1 LKLWFIRVV
10 MRVLSWITPR
20 AAEFIAPPIAFIVW
34 HLSSRLRRVTGINLR
49 LVYPDMDTDARNRM
63 ARASMT
69 HYARGVLEAG
79 MLWNWPLDKVFAL
92 FDEARGI
99 ELYHQAK
106 SAGKSVILASVHC
119 GSWELLGLY
128 MQKHLNG
135 SILYKPGKH
144 PDIEKMLLDRR
155 QRAGAVLVPATSAG
169 LRTMF
174 KRLKNGETVA
184 LMPDQEPTLGEGE
197 FAPFYGVEAFTGVLL
212 PRMAQRFDA
221 LVLFATCE
229 RLKGGRFQVH
239 VFKADDAIYDENMRL
254 AAAAV
259 NRGIEQCIDV
269 DPEQNLWAYKRF
281 RNRPGGGK
289 SLYKR

>member
-1 LKLWFIRVV
+1 MKLWLIRVV
-10 MRVLSWITPR
+10 MRMLSWITPR
-20 AAEFIAPPIAFIVW
+20 AGEMIAPPLAFLVW
-34 HLSSRLRRVTGINLR
+34 HLAPRLRRVTRINLR
-49 LVYPDMDTDARNRM
+49 LVFPAMDADARDGM
-63 ARASMT
+63 ARASMV
-69 HYARGVLEAG
+69 HYVRGVLEAG
-79 MLWNWPLDKVFAL
+79 MLWNWPIDRVFDL
-92 FDEARGI
+92 FEDARGI
-99 ELYHQAK
+99 ELYDQAK
-106 SAGKSVILASVHC
+106 KEGKNVILAGVHC

-144 PDIEKMLLDRR
+144 ADIEEMLLDRR
-155 QRAGAVLVPATSAG
+155 RRAGAVLVPATSAG

-197 FAPFYGVEAFTGVLL
+197 FVPFYGVEAFTGVLL

-221 LVLFATCE
+221 CVLFATCE
-229 RLKGGRFQVH
+229 RLNGGRFQVH
-239 VFKADDAIYDENMRL
+239 VFNADDAIYDENMQL

-259 NRGIEQCIDV
+259 NRGIEKCIDV
-269 DPEQNLWAYKRF
+269 DREQNLWAYKRF

-289 SLYKR
+289 SIYRK

>member
-1 LKLWFIRVV
+1 

-106 SAGKSVILASVHC
+106 SAGKSVILAGVHC

-135 SILYKPGKH
+135 VILYKPGKH

>member
-1 LKLWFIRVV
+1 MKLWFIRVV
-10 MRVLSWITPR
+10 MRVFSWITPR

-34 HLSSRLRRVTGINLR
+34 HLSSRLRRVTRINLR

-79 MLWNWPLDKVFAL
+79 MLWNWPLDRVFAL

-106 SAGKSVILASVHC
+106 SAGKSVILAGVHC

-155 QRAGAVLVPATSAG
+155 RRAGAVLVPATSAG

-184 LMPDQEPTLGEGE
+184 LVPDQEPTLGEGE

-221 LVLFATCE
+221 LVLFVTCE

-239 VFKADDAIYDENMRL
+239 VFEADDAIYDENMRL
-254 AAAAV
+254 ATTAV

-281 RNRPGGGK
+281 RNRPGRGK

>member
-1 LKLWFIRVV
+1 
-10 MRVLSWITPR
+10 MRMLSWITPR
-20 AAEFIAPPIAFIVW
+20 AGEVIAPPLAFLLW
-34 HLSSRLRRVTGINLR
+34 HLATRLRRVTRINLR
-49 LVYPDMDTDARNRM
+49 LVFPDMDAEARDRM
-63 ARASMT
+63 ARASMV
-69 HYARGVLEAG
+69 HYVRGVLEAG
-79 MLWNWPLDKVFAL
+79 MLWNWPIDRVFEL
-92 FDEARGI
+92 FEDARGI
-99 ELYHQAK
+99 DLYHQAK
-106 SAGKSVILASVHC
+106 SEGKNVILAGVHS

-144 PDIEKMLLDRR
+144 ADIEKMLLDRR
-155 QRAGAVLVPATSAG
+155 RRAGAVLVPATSAG

-184 LMPDQEPTLGEGE
+184 VMPDQEPTLGEGE

-221 LVLFATCE
+221 KVLFATCE

-239 VFKADDAIYDENMRL
+239 IFKADDAIYDANMQL

-259 NRGIEQCIDV
+259 NRGIEKCIDI
-269 DPEQNLWAYKRF
+269 DREQNLWAYKRF
-281 RNRPGGGK
+281 RNRPDGEK
-289 SLYKR
+289 SAYKK

>member
-20 AAEFIAPPIAFIVW
+20 AAEFVAPPIAFIVW
-34 HLSSRLRRVTGINLR
+34 HFSSRLRRVTRINLR
-49 LVYPDMDTDARNRM
+49 LVYPDMDTYARNRM

-92 FDEARGI
+92 FNEARGM
-99 ELYHQAK
+99 EHYQQAK
-106 SAGKSVILASVHC
+106 SAGKCVILAGVHC

-144 PDIEKMLLDRR
+144 PDIEEMLLDSRR
-155 QRAGAVLVPATSAG
+155 RAGAVLIPATSAG

-212 PRMAQRFDA
+212 PR
-221 LVLFATCE
+221 
-229 RLKGGRFQVH
+229 
-239 VFKADDAIYDENMRL
+239 
-254 AAAAV
+254 
-259 NRGIEQCIDV
+259 
-269 DPEQNLWAYKRF
+269 
-281 RNRPGGGK
+281 
-289 SLYKR
+289 

>member
-1 LKLWFIRVV
+1 
-10 MRVLSWITPR
+10 MRMLSWITPR
-20 AAEFIAPPIAFIVW
+20 GGEVIAPPLAFLVW
-34 HLSSRLRRVTGINLR
+34 HLAKRLRRVTRINLR
-49 LVYPDMDTDARNRM
+49 LVFPDMDAEARDRM
-63 ARASMT
+63 ARASMV
-69 HYARGVLEAG
+69 HYVRGVLEAG
-79 MLWNWPLDKVFAL
+79 MLWNWPIDRVFEL
-92 FDEARGI
+92 FEDARGI
-99 ELYHQAK
+99 DLYHQAK
-106 SAGKSVILASVHC
+106 SEGKNVILAGVHC

-144 PDIEKMLLDRR
+144 ADIEKMLLDRR
-155 QRAGAVLVPATSAG
+155 RRAGAVLVPATSAG

-197 FAPFYGVEAFTGVLL
+197 FVPFYGVEAFTGVLL

-221 LVLFATCE
+221 KVLFATCE

-239 VFKADDAIYDENMRL
+239 IFKADDALYDENMQL

-259 NRGIEQCIDV
+259 NRGIERCIDV
-269 DPEQNLWAYKRF
+269 DREQNLWAYKRF
-281 RNRPGGGK
+281 RNRPDGEK
-289 SLYKR
+289 SAYKK

>member
-1 LKLWFIRVV
+1 MKLWFIRVV

-34 HLSSRLRRVTGINLR
+34 HFSSRLRRVTRINLR

-106 SAGKSVILASVHC
+106 SAGKSVILAGVHC
-119 GSWELLGLY
+119 GSWELLCLY

-155 QRAGAVLVPATSAG
+155 RRAGAVLVPATSAG

-184 LMPDQEPTLGEGE
+184 LVPDQEPTLGEGE

>member
-1 LKLWFIRVV
+1 
-10 MRVLSWITPR
+10 MRMLSWITPR
-20 AAEFIAPPIAFIVW
+20 AGEVVAPPLAFLLW
-34 HLSSRLRRVTGINLR
+34 HLATRLRRVTRINLR
-49 LVYPDMDTDARNRM
+49 LVFPDMDAEARDRM
-63 ARASMT
+63 ARASMV
-69 HYARGVLEAG
+69 HYVRGVLEAG
-79 MLWNWPLDKVFAL
+79 MLWNWPIDRVFEL
-92 FDEARGI
+92 FEDARGI
-99 ELYHQAK
+99 DLYHQAK
-106 SAGKSVILASVHC
+106 SEGKNVILAGVHS

-144 PDIEKMLLDRR
+144 ADIEKMLLDRR
-155 QRAGAVLVPATSAG
+155 RRAGAVLVPATSAG

-184 LMPDQEPTLGEGE
+184 VMPDQEPTLGEGE

-221 LVLFATCE
+221 KVLFATCE

-239 VFKADDAIYDENMRL
+239 IFKADDAIYDANMQL

-259 NRGIEQCIDV
+259 NRGIEKCIDI
-269 DPEQNLWAYKRF
+269 DREQNLWAYKRF
-281 RNRPGGGK
+281 RNRPDGEK
-289 SLYKR
+289 SAYKK

>member
-1 LKLWFIRVV
+1 MKLWFIRVV

-106 SAGKSVILASVHC
+106 SAGKSVILAGVHC

>member
-1 LKLWFIRVV
+1 

-34 HLSSRLRRVTGINLR
+34 HFSSRLRRVTRINLR

-106 SAGKSVILASVHC
+106 SAGKSVILAGVHC
-119 GSWELLGLY
+119 GSWELLCLY

-155 QRAGAVLVPATSAG
+155 RRAGAVLVPATSAG

-184 LMPDQEPTLGEGE
+184 LVPDQEPTLGEGE

-259 NRGIEQCIDV
+259 NRGIEHCIDV

>member
-1 LKLWFIRVV
+1 MKLWIIRVV

-20 AAEFIAPPIAFIVW
+20 AGEIIAPPVAFVVW
-34 HLSSRLRRVTGINLR
+34 HLSARLRRVTRINLR
-49 LVYPDMDTDARNRM
+49 LVYPDLDTQARNRM
-63 ARASMT
+63 ARASMR
-69 HYARGVLEAG
+69 HYVRGVLEAG
-79 MLWNWPLDKVFAL
+79 MLWNWPLERVFAL
-92 FDEARGI
+92 FDEAHGI

-106 SAGKSVILASVHC
+106 SVGKTVILAGVHC

-144 PDIEKMLLDRR
+144 KDVEDMLLDSRR
-155 QRAGAVLVPATSAG
+155 RAGAVLIPANRAG

-197 FAPFYGVEAFTGVLL
+197 FAPFYGVTAFTGVLL
-212 PRMAQRFDA
+212 PRMAQRYDA
-221 LVLFATCE
+221 CVLFATCE
-229 RLKGGRFQVH
+229 RLKGGRYQVH
-239 VFKADDAIYDENMRL
+239 VFKADEAIYDENMQQ

-259 NRGIEQCIDV
+259 NRGIEKCIDV
-269 DPEQNLWAYKRF
+269 DREQNLWAYKRF
-281 RNRPGGGK
+281 RNRPKGEK
-289 SLYKR
+289 SVYKR